1 MEARKEVMLT
11 MRMNRFVAWL
21 LVMCAAQVAYAELPS
36 KPVLTLEVARRV
48 GAAAYAEALR
58 RGATVVIAVVD
69 DGGHVVFLERLN
81 DTQVASV
88 DVGIGKAR
96 TAAIFRR
103 PSKVFEDQI
112 RDGRVAALALP
123 GATPLQGGIPLEVNG
138 RVIGAI
144 GVSGNTPQED
154 EDIAKAGAAALPP
167 VTGAGEG
174 GPAVSY
180 WSGREVAAAFAN
192 GSVLFGGD
200 DGRNYMVHASH
211 RDGPGMAEVH
221 TLDADIIHVLE
232 GSATFVTGGA
242 LEHAQTTAPGEIRG
256 TSIRNGE
263 ERRISKGDVLI
274 VPAGTPHWFKDVP
287 GPLNYYV
294 VKVR

>member
-1 MEARKEVMLT
+1 MSVM
-11 MRMNRFVAWL
+11 NVVRFVAL
-21 LVMCAAQVAYAELPS
+21 SLVVVAAQAVLRAELPLKS
-36 KPVLTLEVARRV
+36 VLTLEAAKRV
-48 GAAAYAEALR
+48 GAAAEAEAVK
-58 RGATVVIAVVD
+58 RGATVVIVVVD
-69 DGGHVVFLERLN
+69 DGGHVLFLERLN

-112 RDGRVAALALP
+112 REGRVAALALP
-123 GATPLQGGIPLEVNG
+123 GATPLQGGVPLEVNG

-154 EDIAKAGAAALPP
+154 EDIAKVGAAAL
-167 VTGAGEG
+167 GSAIGGSEG

-180 WSGREVAAAFAN
+180 WKSADVTAAFAK
-192 GSVLFGGD
+192 GSVLFGGE

-232 GSATFVTGGA
+232 GSATFVTGGTV
-242 LEHAQTTAPGEIRG
+242 ENGKTTAPNEIRG
-256 TSIRNGE
+256 SAIRDGE
-263 ERRISKGDVLI
+263 TRRISKGDVLI
-274 VPAGTPHWFKDVP
+274 VPAGTPHWFKDVA

>member
-1 MEARKEVMLT
+1 MVALT
-11 MRMNRFVAWL
+11 TIAT
-21 LVMCAAQVAYAELPS
+21 AAHESSSATSLPS
-36 KPVLTLEVARRV
+36 KPVLTLEVAKRV
-48 GAAAYAEALR
+48 GAAAEAEAMK
-58 RGATVVIAVVD
+58 RGATVVIVVVD
-69 DGGHVVFLERLN
+69 DGGHVLYLERLN

-123 GATPLQGGIPLEVNG
+123 GATPLQGGIPLVTDG
-138 RVIGAI
+138 RVVGAI

-154 EDIAKAGAAALPP
+154 EDIAKAGAAAFASSPTAAP
-167 VTGAGEG
+167 
-174 GPAVSY
+174 PAVSH
-180 WSGREVAAAFAN
+180 WKSGEVTAAFAK
-192 GSVLFGGD
+192 GRVLFDGE

-211 RDGPGMAEVH
+211 REGPGMVEVH
-221 TLDADIIHVLE
+221 ELDADIIYVLD
-232 GSATFVTGGA
+232 GSATLVTGGTVEGGA
-242 LEHAQTTAPGEIRG
+242 TTAPNEIRG

-263 ERRISKGDVLI
+263 VRRISKGDVLI
-274 VPAGTPHWFKDVP
+274 VPNGTPHWFKDVS